1 MARRDEITNKGP
13 LSGNTRS
20 HALNHSKRKWNL
32 NLQKVKMYDENHNI
46 VKVKVSARTLKG
58 LKKHNKI
65 VPPMIIKKIN
75 PSENNKETKL

>member
-1 MARRDEITNKGP
+1 MARRDVITNKGP

-32 NLQKVKMYDENHNI
+32 NLQNVKIYDDNGNI
-46 VKVKVSARTLKG
+46 IKVKVSARTLKT

-65 VPPMIIKKIN
+65 VPPMIIEKVDIDKAQKQN
-75 PSENNKETKL
+75 

>member
-32 NLQKVKMYDENHNI
+32 NLQNIKIYDDNGNI
-46 VKVKVSARTLKG
+46 VKVKVSTRTLKS

-65 VPPMIIKKIN
+65 VPPMIIKKVDYD
-75 PSENNKETKL
+75 KEQKQN